1 MIYNLILIAIVVISV
16 SIGTAL
22 GKGGPKWKA
31 PLISFCIFI
40 VAFFLLNLLGLNEG
54 TVN

>member
-1 MIYNLILIAIVVISV
+1 MTYNLILIAIVVISV

-22 GKGGPKWKA
+22 GKNGPKWKA
-31 PLISFCIFI
+31 PLISVCIFI
-40 VAFFLLNLLGLNEG
+40 VAVFLLGFLGLNEG

>member
-1 MIYNLILIAIVVISV
+1 VISV

-22 GKGGPKWKA
+22 GKGGSKWKA
-31 PLISFCIFI
+31 PLISLSIFVI
-40 VAFFLLNLLGLNEG
+40 AVALLNFLGLNEG